1 MIGRHRLEP
10 GNRALGHAGDPVTV
24 PAGGLPISVRV
35 AGRIAIFLA
44 GGATVLGLALFI
56 YANVHI
62 GSRRSIDAQ
71 LDGAITR
78 GLDYLD
84 RRDLFAIGQERGG
97 HPPVEVWIA
106 KKILVYE
113 DHPGFRDDVERGWEI
128 ARSGSQR
135 FLTSLPGEPRRP
147 LTASD
152 RTTIN
157 LAMKRH
163 WTAGDESHAIF
174 GRWII
179 YAMYPEFRD
188 LIPGDF
194 DVMMS
199 EVWDVSNGYKLS
211 HRVLVYRVMRA
222 LNPEDAH
229 SLGVP
234 RLEARARGRM
244 YLEMLLD
251 FRLSDLYFERL
262 AFLLEDPDPPWVP
275 ARWAARVLRDQND
288 DGGWAFASS
297 LTCEVRALAGVDCWR
312 GPSRSH
318 PTFLAV
324 FALVQYRDLLRRS
337 P

>member
-1 MIGRHRLEP
+1 MIRERRLEL
-10 GNRALGHAGDPVTV
+10 GNRAVGHPGDPVTV
-24 PAGGLPISVRV
+24 PVGGPRISVRV
-35 AGRIAIFLA
+35 AGRTALSLA
-44 GGATVLGLALFI
+44 SGAAVLGLALFI
-56 YANVHI
+56 YANVHL
-62 GSRRSIDAQ
+62 GSKRSVDPR

-84 RRDLFAIGQERGG
+84 RSDLFAIGQERGG

-128 ARSGSQR
+128 AGSGRQR

-147 LTASD
+147 LTARD
-152 RTTIN
+152 RQAIN

-163 WTAGDESHAIF
+163 WTAGDEGHALF

-199 EVWDVSNGYKLS
+199 EVWDVSNGYKLA
-211 HRVLVYRVMRA
+211 HRLFVYRVMQA
-222 LNPEDAH
+222 LNSKDAR

-234 RLEARARGRM
+234 RLVTRARLRM
-244 YLEMLLD
+244 YLEMFLD

-275 ARWAARVLRDQND
+275 ARWVARVLSDQNE
-288 DGGWAFASS
+288 DGGWASRPS
-297 LTCEVRALAGVDCWR
+297 LPCEIRTLAGIDCSR

-324 FALVQYRDLLRRS
+324 FALVQYRDLQRRS
-337 P
+337 R